1 MVSIL
6 ITDGLIFMVHP
17 LMTESVTYI
26 VQRLASLSTLLYLL
40 SLCLYINGRLVQD
53 KGSNR
58 NIAWGFYTGS
68 AATAAIGM
76 FTKETVFTLPLTIAL
91 YEFLFFN
98 LKNMIKLIQKLIFI
112 WEKSMLRTRMKSE
125 QIFVKEIFG
134 KIMEKDDQLLREK
147 MAELQ
152 KIRDPKPEIKQN
164 IADLNTE
171 ITEIMGYRNIVNIGT
186 AKIKE
191 LDAIVSILK
200 KDLFK

>member
-1 MVSIL
+1 
-6 ITDGLIFMVHP
+6 
-17 LMTESVTYI
+17 
-26 VQRLASLSTLLYLL
+26 
-40 SLCLYINGRLVQD
+40 
-53 KGSNR
+53 
-58 NIAWGFYTGS
+58 
-68 AATAAIGM
+68 
-76 FTKETVFTLPLTIAL
+76 
-91 YEFLFFN
+91 
-98 LKNMIKLIQKLIFI
+98 
-112 WEKSMLRTRMKSE
+112 MLRTRMKSE

-191 LDAIVSILK
+191 LDAIVSIL
-200 KDLFK
+200 